1 MAALLL
7 HLVGPKLNFVCLVL
21 SCSVKLIEQIAVIT
35 PPIHMEAP
43 KWWQASKREYI
54 IQLGSEVGRSQ
65 SINFSNN
72 LALSLPKK
80 GNCFN
85 WQNTEQPLNWM
96 KLTGN
101 RKLDPSPS
109 IFHTLHLM

>member
-85 WQNTEQPLNWM
+85 
-96 KLTGN
+96 
-101 RKLDPSPS
+101 
-109 IFHTLHLM
+109 